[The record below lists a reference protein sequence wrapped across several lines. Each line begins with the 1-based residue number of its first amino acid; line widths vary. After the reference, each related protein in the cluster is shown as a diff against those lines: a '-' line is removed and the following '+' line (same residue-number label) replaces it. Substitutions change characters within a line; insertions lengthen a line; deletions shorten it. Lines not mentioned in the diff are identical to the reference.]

1 MVAAHLAIFGV
12 PLSSLVLWFD
22 PVSIVVVLAGTDSCG
37 RCVFASLVVVV
48 VVVKRV
54 SICCQSDGGAGVWRG
69 LSIFRWTQ

>member
-1 MVAAHLAIFGV
+1 MVAALFAIFGV

-22 PVSIVVVLAGTDSCG
+22 PVGINVVLAGTDSCG

-54 SICCQSDGGAGVWRG
+54 SMCCQSDGGAGVVRAQC
-69 LSIFRWTQ
+69 I

>member
-1 MVAAHLAIFGV
+1 MVAALLAIFGV

-48 VVVKRV
+48 VLVERV
-54 SICCQSDGGAGVWRG
+54 SMYCQSDGGAGVWCR
-69 LSIFRWTQ
+69 LRVFVRM